1 MGNPTGAS
9 RAGAYVKQQTG
20 YQAFVPAPLPPQPEI
35 HIDSETYTLLSA
47 ADRAL
52 GRLDGASESVPDA
65 DLFVFMYVRKEAAL
79 SAQIEGTQA
88 SLNDL
93 LAAEADVL
101 EADRPGDL
109 WEISNYV
116 TAMNYGLQ
124 RVHELPVSSRLLR
137 EIHERLMRGTRGDHL
152 TPGEFRTSQNW
163 LGEAGC
169 TLNTARFV
177 PPPPDKVIESMS
189 QLEHFVHSKS
199 QMPSLIKVGLIHAQF
214 ETIHP
219 FLDGNGRLGRLLI
232 TLLLAEKD
240 ILRRPLLYL
249 SNYLKA
255 HRTEYYERLQS
266 IRDQGDWEGWIKFFL
281 RGVAAVSNDA
291 VEVLRAIVAMR
302 EQHRGIIM
310 FELGRSSR
318 TGLTILEA
326 LYRRPYV
333 TVRDAAMIAG
343 VSFANANRIVGELER
358 VGLLEEMTGQVRNRV
373 YRYRAYLDALSG

>member
-1 MGNPTGAS
+1 MDDPTGGS
-9 RAGAYVKQQTG
+9 RAGAYVTQQTG
-20 YQAFVPAPLPPQPEI
+20 YRAFIPAPLPPQPEL
-35 HIDSETYTLLSA
+35 HIDHKTYTLLSA

-52 GRLDGASESVPDA
+52 GRLDGACESVPNA
-65 DLFVFMYVRKEAAL
+65 DLFVLMYVRKEAAL

-101 EADRPGDL
+101 EAERPGDL

-116 TAMNYGLQ
+116 TAMNYGLK

-163 LGEAGC
+163 LGDAGS
-169 TLNTARFV
+169 TLRTAGFV
-177 PPPPDKVIESMS
+177 PPPPDQVAESMS
-189 QLEHFVHSKS
+189 QLERFAHGDS
-199 QMPSLIKVGLIHAQF
+199 QIPPLIKVGLIHAQF

-255 HRTEYYERLQS
+255 HRAEYYERLQA
-266 IRDQGDWEGWIKFFL
+266 IRDEGDWEGWIKFFL
-281 RGVAAVSNDA
+281 TGVAAVSNDA
-291 VEVLRAIVAMR
+291 VEVLRAIVTMR
-302 EQHRGIIM
+302 EQHRGMIM
-310 FELGRSSR
+310 SELGRSSR
-318 TGLTILEA
+318 TGLAILEA
-326 LYRRPYV
+326 LYRTPYL
-333 TVRDAAMIAG
+333 TVGGAARIAG

-358 VGLLEEMTGQVRNRV
+358 MGLLEEMTGRARNRV
-373 YRYRAYLDALSG
+373 YRYRAYLDALST